1 MNAGRAASDEP
12 AVGGPLGRIRVAVL
26 VAEGVE
32 DQDTWTALAAA
43 GCDVVQGYFL
53 SEPLPAEEIVA
64 WLGDRAAAHA

>member
-1 MNAGRAASDEP
+1 MALARNFGLQA
-12 AVGGPLGRIRVAVL
+12 

-32 DQDTWTALAAA
+32 DQDTWTALAKA